1 MPLRE
6 HLKRNWS
13 AFRNHAIR
21 TSFMD
26 IHVLQALFLGV
37 IQGLSE
43 FLPISSSGHLVLLPW
58 VFDFPDP
65 GLSFDVALHAGTLVA
80 VLGYF
85 WRDWC
90 NIFRIRNDMSEYR
103 ALPNAIIFLVA
114 ATIPGAIAGL
124 LFEKQAETIFR
135 SPLLIA
141 STLFIFGGVLLIADM
156 RGKKARL
163 LQEISLK
170 DALVIGCAQAL
181 AIVPGVSRSG
191 ITITAG
197 LFRGMTRASSARFSF
212 LLSTPI
218 IFAALLA
225 NVQSIAS
232 AGITAPFLVGVISS
246 AISGYAAIFFLIRFV
261 ERASYRIFFWYR
273 TALAVLIVFFFLF
286 RL

>member
-1 MPLRE
+1 
-6 HLKRNWS
+6 
-13 AFRNHAIR
+13 
-21 TSFMD
+21 MD

-90 NIFRIRNDMSEYR
+90 NIFRIRNDMPEYR